1 LKQKKGGELVGYDGY
16 HKKKGSKLHA
26 VVTPASLPISITISP
41 GNEHESRRLM
51 PLMENISIKTPN
63 QKGRPRKRPRRIHAD
78 KNYDTPLVRAYLHQK
93 GVQANIPSRSKKKQ
107 RGRPR
112 IFDSTSFKKIRYT
125 VERFFSWIKAFR
137 RIDTR
142 YDRLASTFMG
152 FIHIACILIYM
163 RRF

>member
-1 LKQKKGGELVGYDGY
+1 
-16 HKKKGSKLHA
+16 
-26 VVTPASLPISITISP
+26 
-41 GNEHESRRLM
+41 M
-51 PLMENISIKTPN
+51 PLIENISIKTPN
-63 QKGRPRKRPRRIHAD
+63 QKGRPRERPRRIHAD
-78 KNYDTPLVRAYLHQK
+78 KNYDTPLVRSYLHWK
-93 GVQANIPSRSKKKQ
+93 NVQANIPSRSTKRH

-112 IFDSTSFKKIRYT
+112 MFDLMAFRKTRYT